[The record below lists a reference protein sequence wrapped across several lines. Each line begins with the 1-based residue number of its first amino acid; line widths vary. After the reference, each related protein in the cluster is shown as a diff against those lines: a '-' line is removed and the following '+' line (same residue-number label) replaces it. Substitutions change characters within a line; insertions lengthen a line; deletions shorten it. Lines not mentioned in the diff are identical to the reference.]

1 MGRERDGYAGLFW
14 GKAEEVGMRIAR
26 VRGSGLSY
34 KTLSGG
40 AAVYITQLPSPPAQ
54 GRWDR

>member
-14 GKAEEVGMRIAR
+14 GKADEVGMRIAR

-34 KTLSGG
+34 YFG
-40 AAVYITQLPSPPAQ
+40 AP
-54 GRWDR
+54 